1 MELWSWIAFSG
12 ILLASAIG
20 LMVWHIRSWH
30 AVQELKPPPE
40 PDELDFRRRQF
51 RRRMQTSGM
60 LAVLAVA
67 ILGGRWVTVPPLPV
81 WVFAVYWAVIT
92 LMAIWVGLLALA
104 DVVATRFYYGRL
116 QDTYRV
122 EEARLRYQ
130 LRRLQEGEES
140 ESLPAGGQSP
150 PGDGR
155 AKGNGAPYR

>member
-20 LMVWHIRSWH
+20 LMVWHVRSWH
-30 AVQELKPPPE
+30 AVEALEPPPD

-51 RRRMQTSGM
+51 RRRMQTSGL
-60 LAVLAVA
+60 LALLAVA
-67 ILGGRWVTVPPLPV
+67 ILGGRWVSVPPLPV
-81 WVFAVYWAVIT
+81 WGFAVYWVVIT
-92 LMAIWVGLLALA
+92 VMAVWVGLLALA
-104 DVVATRFYYGRL
+104 DAVATRFYYGRL